1 MPLKARAWLDLKER
15 EAAGERIDG
24 KDIRKHRND
33 VFRLYQIVDPS
44 PLRETPPVVAADMGR
59 FLTEVRGETID
70 LKSLGIARIS
80 LDEVLAQL
88 GRIYG
93 AA

>member
-1 MPLKARAWLDLKER
+1 M
-15 EAAGERIDG
+15 
-24 KDIRKHRND
+24 
-33 VFRLYQIVDPS
+33 
-44 PLRETPPVVAADMGR
+44 
-59 FLTEVRGETID
+59 VRGTID

-93 AA
+93 VA